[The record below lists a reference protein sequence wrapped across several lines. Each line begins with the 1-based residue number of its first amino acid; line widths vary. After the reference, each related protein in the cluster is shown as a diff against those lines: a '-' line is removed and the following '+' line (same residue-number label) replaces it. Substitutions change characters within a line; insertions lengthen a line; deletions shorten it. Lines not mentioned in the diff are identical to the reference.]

1 MVKRN
6 VFVVSQSVM
15 VFRAPKG
22 SFKLWGKDK
31 GKGKGKGKGNP
42 YRFLTVCFSGLRTA
56 IEAGSSVRSDDDLA
70 RIVSCEATQK
80 EMQSNTPAS

>member
-22 SFKLWGKDK
+22 SFRLC
-31 GKGKGKGKGNP
+31 GKGKGNP
-42 YRFLTVCFSGLRTA
+42 YRLITVCFSGLRTA

-80 EMQSNTPAS
+80 EMRSNTPAS

>member
-1 MVKRN
+1 M
-6 VFVVSQSVM
+6 VSQSVM

-22 SFKLWGKDK
+22 SFKLCGKD
-31 GKGKGKGKGNP
+31 KGKGKGNP
-42 YRFLTVCFSGLRTA
+42 YRFFTVCFSGLRTA